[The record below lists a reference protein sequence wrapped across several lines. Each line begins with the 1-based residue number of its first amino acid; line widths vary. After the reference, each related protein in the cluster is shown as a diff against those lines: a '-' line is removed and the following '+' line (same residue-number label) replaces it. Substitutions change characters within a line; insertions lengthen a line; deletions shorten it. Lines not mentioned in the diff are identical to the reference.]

1 MVGFFQFNSSPQP
14 PGYITYL
21 LSALQAL
28 KRGKRMDEWME
39 DQFSLQVYLD
49 QIRETVSEKVV
60 FRDICSFE
68 F

>member
-1 MVGFFQFNSSPQP
+1 
-14 PGYITYL
+14 
-21 LSALQAL
+21 
-28 KRGKRMDEWME
+28 MDEWME

-49 QIRETVSEKVV
+49 QIHETVSEKVV